1 MFSEKMNEDLKLDK
15 EMEDKVAETCLKITN
30 NEIKHFIIIGLDNDG
45 SQIQMHH
52 GHGIVLAGLVRDIQ
66 REIDQEN
73 DHTRNAN
80 DFIKMMQKLHVQ
92 QDDE

>member
-1 MFSEKMNEDLKLDK
+1 MFSEKMNEDFKLDK

-73 DHTRNAN
+73 DHTRNAS

>member
-1 MFSEKMNEDLKLDK
+1 
-15 EMEDKVAETCLKITN
+15 MEDKVAETCLKITN

-80 DFIKMMQKLHVQ
+80 DFIKMMQKINK
-92 QDDE
+92 QDD

>member
-80 DFIKMMQKLHVQ
+80 DFIKMMQKINK
-92 QDDE
+92 QDDDN

>member
-73 DHTRNAN
+73 DHTRSSN
-80 DFIKMMQKLHVQ
+80 DFIKMMQKIHK
-92 QDDE
+92 QDD

>member
-52 GHGIVLAGLVRDIQ
+52 GHGIVLAGLVRNIQ

-73 DHTRNAN
+73 DHTRSANAY
-80 DFIKMMQKLHVQ
+80 IKMMQKINK
-92 QDDE
+92 QDD

>member
-15 EMEDKVAETCLKITN
+15 EMEYKVAETCLKITN

-73 DHTRNAN
+73 DHTRSAN
-80 DFIKMMQKLHVQ
+80 DFIKMMQKINK
-92 QDDE
+92 QDE